1 MYLLSVFTQS
11 TVPQDQFERAAE
23 IIKSNKDLI
32 EKLSN
37 TLYEKKTLNED
48 EVQELIRTHGPVK
61 EP

>member
-1 MYLLSVFTQS
+1 MQS
-11 TVPQDQFERAAE
+11 TDPQDQFERATE